1 MSTPRKPKSLKSSW
15 QEHDIWY
22 VVDRVQDAY
31 WQQPWQLIQQ
41 VVASCKEEVKP
52 IEGREKLLAVA
63 REKMRAMVKG
73 DVGGNGDGNGD
84 GNAK

>member
-1 MSTPRKPKSLKSSW
+1 MSAERKPKSLKSIW

-31 WQQPWQLIQQ
+31 WQQPWQVIQQ

-52 IEGREKLLAVA
+52 SEGREKLLAVA
-63 REKMRAMVKG
+63 KEKMRAIAKP
-73 DVGGNGDGNGD
+73 DGNDGNG
-84 GNAK
+84 A

>member
-1 MSTPRKPKSLKSSW
+1 MSADRKPTNLRSSW

-52 IEGREKLLAVA
+52 IEGRDRLLAVA
-63 REKMRAMVKG
+63 KEKMRTIV
-73 DVGGNGDGNGD
+73 DGGQNDRSGP
-84 GNAK
+84 AS